1 MRSCQG
7 WGVREGGWGWQGEKE
22 LAWGLCRVGL
32 HIFVCVC
39 VLRCV
44 AFFYHSMSS
53 SLWRAVLL
61 QIHAKSRY
69 SPADSHMSINT
80 PPSCD
85 WTRVRGK
92 GCFDLANNV
101 VMVNALTRGHQ
112 TRRLNRIRR
121 SIHYSTDD
129 VNMTR
134 CVKCLL
140 MKTSMDAYNVN
151 LKSWWLI

>member
-1 MRSCQG
+1 MTEYVCLCLWRCMHACVYGHVCKCVWVFVHIQY
-7 WGVREGGWGWQGEKE
+7 GVCARP
-22 LAWGLCRVGL
+22 
-32 HIFVCVC
+32 VCVC
-39 VLRCV
+39 AWRCV

-112 TRRLNRIRR
+112 TR
-121 SIHYSTDD
+121 
-129 VNMTR
+129 
-134 CVKCLL
+134 
-140 MKTSMDAYNVN
+140 
-151 LKSWWLI
+151 